1 MKELYLEATFRKG
14 HPIAAYLYLPRRAG
28 EKSYR
33 TSKVDPGMIIDFDQ
47 RNKPIGIEITA
58 PAMVTAEAVNR
69 VLRELDLPQIKEE
82 ELAPLQ
88 AA

>member
-1 MKELYLEATFRKG
+1 MKELYLQVMFRKG
-14 HPIAAYLYLPRRAG
+14 YPIAAYLYLPRQAG

-33 TSKVDPGMIIDFDQ
+33 TAKVGPCIIIDFAQ
-47 RNKPIGIEITA
+47 SGQPIGIEITA
-58 PAMVTAEAVNR
+58 PAMVTAASINR
-69 VLRELDLPQIKEE
+69 VLKDLGVPQINHA